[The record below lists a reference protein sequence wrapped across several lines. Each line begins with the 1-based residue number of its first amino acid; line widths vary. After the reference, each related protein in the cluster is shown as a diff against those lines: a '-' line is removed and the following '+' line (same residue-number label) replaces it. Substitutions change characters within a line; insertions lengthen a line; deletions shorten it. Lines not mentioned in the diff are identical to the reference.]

1 MVTFVQKLRQ
11 LVAGKEQ
18 PKPKAAASSGTR
30 PDYFRTSKRDKATMA
45 RNAAI
50 YESGGLVTAAIKA
63 PGRTVLS
70 NGWRLDGEEGAVKQ
84 VQAAIDALDFE
95 TLVSMLV
102 DYAYVH
108 GNGLAEIVPLRG
120 GGLTVQ
126 LRDPARFR
134 IEQDGYGNIVGYRF
148 VQEDSWDD
156 SHGPL
161 LLPEEMV
168 DLNLDPVPNSPY
180 GRSLVSVCIDEILRD
195 ARTNEGLAAAVQRH
209 GFPKYHVSVGQ
220 PGEQVAEA
228 DLKGLRKGFE
238 NLSSKNEFITGPDI
252 AINTIDATGI
262 NNSSELDNVF
272 SSRLCAALGVP
283 PEQIGLDATGS
294 TEATANVRF
303 RAWYDRIAALQRVI
317 ATTLSRQLFDRI
329 TGRPGACWL
338 IFEDPSPEDM
348 AQKAE
353 WISKIMAATPMDPF
367 AVLPQD
373 WIQQQFGIDPTGDG

>member
-1 MVTFVQKLRQ
+1 MVTLRERIRQ

-18 PKPKAAASSGTR
+18 PKPKAAASSGTV
-30 PDYFRTSKRDKATMA
+30 PSYFRKSTRDKATMA

-63 PGRTVLS
+63 PGRTVLA

-84 VQAAIDALDFE
+84 VQVAIDSLDFE

-102 DYAYVH
+102 DYAYVQ

-134 IEQDGYGNIVGYRF
+134 IEQDAWGNVVGYRF
-148 VQEDSWDD
+148 VQEDSFDD

-161 LLPEEMV
+161 LLPEEMI

-180 GRSLVSVCIDEILRD
+180 GRSLISVCIDEILRD
-195 ARTNEGLAAAVQRH
+195 AKTNEGLAKAIERH
-209 GFPKYHVSVGQ
+209 GFPKYHVAVGVS
-220 PGEQVAEA
+220 GEQVAEA
-228 DLKGLRKGFE
+228 DLKGLRKEFE
-238 NLSSKNEFITGPDI
+238 DLSSKNEFITGPDI
-252 AINTIDATGI
+252 AINPIDGTGI
-262 NNSSELDNVF
+262 TGAAEFDNIMLM
-272 SSRLCAALGVP
+272 RLCAALGVP
-283 PEQIGLDATGS
+283 PEQIGLDAKGS

-317 ATTLSRQLFDRI
+317 ATTLSRQLVDRI
-329 TGRPGACWL
+329 TGRPGACWI

-353 WISKIMAATPMDPF
+353 WISKVMAATPMDPF

-373 WIQQQFGIDPTGDG
+373 WIQQQFGIDPTGAE